1 VIVRSVSEV
10 VAPLF
15 IGQIGVTEILII
27 ILIAIIL
34 FGPQKIP
41 ELARSLGQAVR
52 IFREEASRLTE
63 PVKTTPEREE
73 KSGESE
79 LVKIAKTLGIETE
92 GKSEEELKAEISK
105 KMKEKGLL

>member
-1 VIVRSVSEV
+1 MIARSVSEV
-10 VAPLF
+10 LAPLF

-52 IFREEASRLTE
+52 IFREEASRLSE
-63 PVKTTPEREE
+63 PVKTTPKKEE
-73 KSGESE
+73 SGESE
-79 LVKIAKTLGIETE
+79 LVKVAKALGIETE
-92 GKSEEELKAEISK
+92 GKSEEELRAEISK